1 MNGTRR
7 TIAAIA
13 GVSAAAVVMVFV
25 LSGGSE
31 TATDAAGSNDLSA
44 ASAVTDAVMTV
55 YKNPACQCC
64 SAWADH
70 MMEAGFT

>member
-1 MNGTRR
+1 MIGSTR

-13 GVSAAAVVMVFV
+13 GVSAAAIVAVFV
-25 LSGGSE
+25 LSGGSG
-31 TATDAAGSNDLSA
+31 TAADAADPNDLSA
-44 ASAVTDAVMTV
+44 SSAVTDAVMTV
-55 YKNPACQCC
+55 YKSPTCQCC